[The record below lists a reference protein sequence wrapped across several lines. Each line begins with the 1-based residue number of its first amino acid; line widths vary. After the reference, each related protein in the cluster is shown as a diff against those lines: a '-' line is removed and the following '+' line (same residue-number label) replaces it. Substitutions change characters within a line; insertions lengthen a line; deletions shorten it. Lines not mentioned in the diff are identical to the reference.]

1 MSRNLQPGI
10 HPDAD
15 QLSVFVEGAAT
26 AREQERM
33 LAHLAECGEC
43 RKAVFL
49 MQPHEEQQPA
59 AITPEKRWAWR
70 GWTWRWLVPV
80 GVPAAALACALIA
93 VLIYIRPHGTPETP
107 QQIASARPP
116 ESERRGAEVA
126 PTSNAEPDQPAPTSN
141 LEQNRPTGN
150 ADRAPAANS
159 ELVERSVK
167 PQNGLAPN
175 APVPNAALPN
185 ATAPNVSRQEN
196 QTAGGLRLPAL
207 KSGRVPTSG
216 QATAGVAS
224 QTAGAA
230 PSVVGG
236 PIGSVQ
242 TTDSTLAQSTVS
254 TTATS
259 NLPLNGRNFT
269 QLQQLPPAG
278 TQGAPTQDTLAKKK
292 ELPALQIQGASGEA
306 QTLAGISGRITDRSG
321 ASIARVTVTV
331 RDAAGK
337 TRQTTTGADGSF
349 HLTQLPA
356 GQYRLTATASG
367 FKTGNESIELKPS
380 EIAMLQP
387 VLDVGSVSEVVEVEA
402 GATSIQTESANVSD
416 QVVAETRGAR
426 RGSAALSDRPIL
438 ATVSQGKRV
447 LSLDDA
453 GNLFLSRDEGMKWK
467 KIKPQW
473 AGKAV
478 RIESTTAAS
487 GEASANAKDEIG
499 GASEGAVFQ
508 LTTDAG
514 TTWSSKD
521 GLHWHQR

>member
-26 AREQERM
+26 DREQERM

-49 MQPHEEQQPA
+49 MQPHEEPQPA

-70 GWTWRWLVPV
+70 RWLVPL

-93 VLIYIRPHGTPETP
+93 VLIYIRPHGTPQTP
-107 QQIASARPP
+107 QQIASVRPP
-116 ESERRGAEVA
+116 ESERATREVA
-126 PTSNAEPDQPAPTSN
+126 PTSKGEPDRPASTSN
-141 LEQNRPTGN
+141 LEQSRPTGN
-150 ADRAPAANS
+150 ADRSPAANS
-159 ELVERSVK
+159 ELVERAVK
-167 PQNGLAPN
+167 PQNGLAPS
-175 APVPNAALPN
+175 AP
-185 ATAPNVSRQEN
+185 APNVSRQGN
-196 QTAGGLRLPAL
+196 QIAGGLRSPAS
-207 KSGRVPTSG
+207 KSGRVPAG
-216 QATAGVAS
+216 RQATAGVPS
-224 QTAGAA
+224 QTTGADH
-230 PSVVGG
+230 SVVGG
-236 PIGSVQ
+236 APGSVE

-269 QLQQLPPAG
+269 QLQQLPPVG
-278 TQGAPTQDTLAKKK
+278 TQGAATQDTLAKKK

-321 ASIARVTVTV
+321 ASISGVTVTL

-337 TRQTTTGADGSF
+337 TQQATTGADGSF

-380 EIAMLQP
+380 EMAMLEP
-387 VLDVGSVSEVVEVEA
+387 VLDAGSASEVVEVEA
-402 GATSIQTESANVSD
+402 GTTLIQTESANLSD
-416 QVVAETRGAR
+416 QAVTETSGAR

-438 ATVSQGKRV
+438 ATVSEGKRV
-447 LSLDDA
+447 LSLDYA
-453 GNLFLSRDEGMKWK
+453 GNLFLSRDEGKKWK

-478 RIESTTAAS
+478 RIESTVAAS
-487 GEASANAKDEIG
+487 GAAPASAKDEK
-499 GASEGAVFQ
+499 EGAVFQ

>member
-1 MSRNLQPGI
+1 LSRNLQPAI

-26 AREQERM
+26 AREQEKM
-33 LAHLAECGEC
+33 LAHLAECAEC

-49 MQPHEEQQPA
+49 MQPHAEPQAA

-80 GVPAAALACALIA
+80 GVPAAALSCALIA

-107 QQIASARPP
+107 QQMASVRSPETERPGTTAAP
-116 ESERRGAEVA
+116 SSNLKQGA
-126 PTSNAEPDQPAPTSN
+126 PTA
-141 LEQNRPTGN
+141 N
-150 ADRAPAANS
+150 ADRAASTNS
-159 ELVERSVK
+159 EQIARSGGR
-167 PQNGLAPN
+167 QDSFAPS
-175 APVPNAALPN
+175 APAKKVL
-185 ATAPNVSRQEN
+185 RQESPI
-196 QTAGGLRLPAL
+196 AGRSNLPAL
-207 KSGRVPTSG
+207 KSGQATSG
-216 QATAGVAS
+216 VPS
-224 QTAGAA
+224 PTAGAA

-236 PIGSVQ
+236 PVGSVQ
-242 TTDSTLAQSTVS
+242 TTDSTLAQSTINPGVVPK
-254 TTATS
+254 
-259 NLPLNGRNFT
+259 LPLNGRNFT
-269 QLQQLPPAG
+269 ELQQLQPAD
-278 TQGAPTQDTLAKKK
+278 TKGAASQNTLAREK
-292 ELPALQIQGASGEA
+292 ELPALQIQGASGQA

-321 ASIARVTVTV
+321 ASIAGVTVTV

-356 GQYRLTATASG
+356 GQYGLTATATG
-367 FKTGNESIELKPS
+367 FKTSNQSIELKPS
-380 EIAMLQP
+380 EMAMLQP

-402 GATSIQTESANVSD
+402 DATSIQTESANVSD
-416 QVVAETRGAR
+416 QVAETRGAR
-426 RGSAALSDRPIL
+426 RGSAALSTRPIL

-453 GNLFLSRDEGMKWK
+453 GNLFLSRDEGKKWK
-467 KIKPQW
+467 KIKPRW

-487 GEASANAKDEIG
+487 GKASANAKDEIG

-514 TTWSSKD
+514 TTWGSKD
-521 GLHWHQR
+521 GLHWHQQ

>member
-1 MSRNLQPGI
+1 LSRNLQPAI

-26 AREQERM
+26 AREQEKM
-33 LAHLAECGEC
+33 LAHLAECAEC

-49 MQPHEEQQPA
+49 MQPHAEPQAA
-59 AITPEKRWAWR
+59 AITPEKWAWR
-70 GWTWRWLVPV
+70 GRTWRWLVPV

-107 QQIASARPP
+107 QQMASVRPP
-116 ESERRGAEVA
+116 ETARPGPTVA
-126 PTSNAEPDQPAPTSN
+126 PSTNAEPDRAAPSRDLEPDAPTDK
-141 LEQNRPTGN
+141 RG
-150 ADRAPAANS
+150 RAPAANS
-159 ELVERSVK
+159 ELVARS
-167 PQNGLAPN
+167 GGAPS
-175 APVPNAALPN
+175 APAKKVL
-185 ATAPNVSRQEN
+185 RQESPI
-196 QTAGGLRLPAL
+196 AGRSNLPAL
-207 KSGRVPTSG
+207 RSGE
-216 QATAGVAS
+216 ATAGVTS
-224 QTAGAA
+224 PTAGAA
-230 PSVVGG
+230 SSVVGG
-236 PIGSVQ
+236 PVGSVQ

-254 TTATS
+254 TSATS
-259 NLPLNGRNFT
+259 NLPLNGRNFA
-269 QLQQLPPAG
+269 QLQQLQP
-278 TQGAPTQDTLAKKK
+278 TEKGAASQNTLAKEKG
-292 ELPALQIQGASGEA
+292 LPALQIQGASGQA

-321 ASIARVTVTV
+321 ATIAGATITVH
-331 RDAAGK
+331 DAAGK

-356 GQYRLTATASG
+356 GQYGLTATATG
-367 FKTGNESIELKPS
+367 FKTSNQSIELKPS
-380 EIAMLQP
+380 EMAMLQP

-402 GATSIQTESANVSD
+402 GATSIQTESANVSS
-416 QVVAETRGAR
+416 QVVAQTRGAR

-453 GNLFLSRDEGMKWK
+453 GNLFLSRDEGKKWK

-478 RIESTTAAS
+478 RIDSTTAAS
-487 GEASANAKDEIG
+487 GKASANAKDEIG

>member
-1 MSRNLQPGI
+1 LSRNLQRGV

-15 QLSVFVEGAAT
+15 QLSVFVEGAASV
-26 AREQERM
+26 REQERM
-33 LAHLAECGEC
+33 LAHLAECKEC

-49 MQPHEEQQPA
+49 MQPHEEPQPG

-93 VLIYIRPHGTPETP
+93 VLIIYIRPHGTPETP
-107 QQIASARPP
+107 RQTASVRPP
-116 ESERRGAEVA
+116 ESERPGTEVA
-126 PTSNAEPDQPAPTSN
+126 PTS
-141 LEQNRPTGN
+141 N

-159 ELVERSVK
+159 ERVEPPVK
-167 PQNGLAPN
+167 PQNGLAQK
-175 APVPNAALPN
+175 
-185 ATAPNVSRQEN
+185 ATVPNVSRQEN
-196 QTAGGLRLPAL
+196 QSAGGSRLPTL
-207 KSGRVPTSG
+207 RSGRVPTGG
-216 QATAGVAS
+216 QATAGLAS

-230 PSVVGG
+230 PSVVGN

-242 TTDSTLAQSTVS
+242 TADSTLAQSTDS
-254 TTATS
+254 TKAIS

-278 TQGAPTQDTLAKKK
+278 TPGAAMQDALADKK
-292 ELPALQIQGASGEA
+292 ELPALQ
-306 QTLAGISGRITDRSG
+306 LAGISGRITDSSG
-321 ASIARVTVTV
+321 ASIAGVMVTVS
-331 RDAAGK
+331 DAAGK
-337 TRQTTTGADGSF
+337 TRETTTGADGSF

-367 FKTGNESIELKPS
+367 FKTGKESIELKPS
-380 EIAMLQP
+380 EMAMLQP
-387 VLDVGSVSEVVEVEA
+387 VLDVGSVSETVEVET

-416 QVVAETRGAR
+416 QVVAETRGAP
-426 RGSAALSDRPIL
+426 RGRAAPSDRPIL
-438 ATVSQGKRV
+438 ATVSQDKRV

-453 GNLFLSRDEGMKWK
+453 GNLFLSRDEGKKWK

-478 RIESTTAAS
+478 RIESTTAVL
-487 GEASANAKDEIG
+487 GEAAANAKDEIG
-499 GASEGAVFQ
+499 GASEGAIFR

-521 GLHWHQR
+521 GLHWHQRQLSAR

>member
-49 MQPHEEQQPA
+49 MQPHEEPQPA
-59 AITPEKRWAWR
+59 AITPEKRWAWQGR
-70 GWTWRWLVPV
+70 TRRWLVPV
-80 GVPAAALACALIA
+80 GVPAAALACAVIA
-93 VLIYIRPHGTPETP
+93 VLIYIRPHGTRETP
-107 QQIASARPP
+107 QQIASVRPP
-116 ESERRGAEVA
+116 ESERLGTELA
-126 PTSNAEPDQPAPTSN
+126 PTGNAEPDRPAPTSN
-141 LEQNRPTGN
+141 LEQSRPTAN
-150 ADRAPAANS
+150 ADRPPAANS

-175 APVPNAALPN
+175 AALPN
-185 ATAPNVSRQEN
+185 ATAPKVSRQEN
-196 QTAGGLRLPAL
+196 QTAGGLRWPAL
-207 KSGRVPTSG
+207 KRGRVPTSR
-216 QATAGVAS
+216 QATAGVPS
-224 QTAGAA
+224 QTAGGA

-242 TTDSTLAQSTVS
+242 TADSTLAQSTVG
-254 TTATS
+254 TTATP

-278 TQGAPTQDTLAKKK
+278 TQGAATQDTLAKKK

-321 ASIARVTVTV
+321 ASIAGVTVSV

-380 EIAMLQP
+380 EMAMLQP

-402 GATSIQTESANVSD
+402 ETPSIQTESANVSG
-416 QVVAETRGAR
+416 QVVAETRAAR

-453 GNLFLSRDEGMKWK
+453 GNLFLSRDEGKKWK

-487 GEASANAKDEIG
+487 GEASVKAKDELG
-499 GASEGAVFQ
+499 GANERAVFQ

-514 TTWSSKD
+514 TAWSSKD

>member
-26 AREQERM
+26 AWEQERM

-49 MQPHEEQQPA
+49 MQPHEEPQSA

-93 VLIYIRPHGTPETP
+93 VLIYIRPHGTPAP
-107 QQIASARPP
+107 QQIASVRPP
-116 ESERRGAEVA
+116 ESERPGTEVA
-126 PTSNAEPDQPAPTSN
+126 PTSNAEPDRPAPNSN
-141 LEQNRPTGN
+141 LEQSRPTGN

-175 APVPNAALPN
+175 APVPNAALPI
-185 ATAPNVSRQEN
+185 VSRQEN
-196 QTAGGLRLPAL
+196 QTA
-207 KSGRVPTSG
+207 SVP
-216 QATAGVAS
+216 S

-236 PIGSVQ
+236 SIGSVR
-242 TTDSTLAQSTVS
+242 TNDSTLAQSTVG
-254 TTATS
+254 TTATFD
-259 NLPLNGRNFT
+259 LPLNGRNFT

-278 TQGAPTQDTLAKKK
+278 TQGAATQDTLAEKK
-292 ELPALQIQGASGEA
+292 ELPALQIQDASGEA

-321 ASIARVTVTV
+321 ASIAGVTVTV

-349 HLTQLPA
+349 HLTQLPT

-380 EIAMLQP
+380 EMAMLQP
-387 VLDVGSVSEVVEVEA
+387 VLDVGSASEVVEVDA
-402 GATSIQTESANVSD
+402 GATSIQTESANVSG

-426 RGSAALSDRPIL
+426 MGRAALSDRPIL

-447 LSLDDA
+447 LSLDDT
-453 GNLFLSRDEGMKWK
+453 GNLFLSRDEGKKWK

-487 GEASANAKDEIG
+487 GEASANAKDKIG
-499 GASEGAVFQ
+499 GASEGAIFQ

-514 TTWSSKD
+514 ATWNSED